1 MDLTPLAQAII
12 NGLLMGGLYA
22 LVAVGLTIIF
32 GTMNVVNFAHG
43 EFVMLGMF
51 ATYWIHHFT
60 RADPLILILVVV
72 PIMFLFGALVQRT
85 LIQRVVYDP
94 HETQILLTLG
104 ISVLLLN
111 GALLLWGPE
120 PRAIQTSYSFS
131 AISFGGVH
139 VPLPRL
145 IAFLVA
151 MVMAG
156 ILWVFLSRTDLGRAL
171 RATSEN
177 RDWAI
182 LMGVNPVR
190 MYVLAF
196 GIGIGLAAAAG
207 TLMSTFYNIFPGA
220 GIFFG
225 LIAFVVVVLGG
236 MGNVLG
242 AVLGALVIGVTE
254 SITGQFIALDL
265 SMFGVFVIFILVL
278 LFKPNGI
285 IGGGRLY

>member
-1 MDLTPLAQAII
+1 MDLTPFAQAVA

-32 GTMNVVNFAHG
+32 GTMNLVNFAHG

-51 ATYWIHHFT
+51 ATYWLHHFT
-60 RADPLILILVVV
+60 RLDPLLLIFAVMPL
-72 PIMFLFGALVQRT
+72 MFLFGAIIQRT
-85 LIQRVVYDP
+85 VIQRVVAEP

-104 ISVLLLN
+104 VSVLLMN

-120 PRAIQTSYSFS
+120 PRAVPTVYSFAALS
-131 AISFGGVH
+131 LGSVLI
-139 VPLPRL
+139 PLPRL

-151 MVMAG
+151 LLLAAL
-156 ILWVFLSRTDLGRAL
+156 LWAFLTRTDMGRAL

-177 RDWAI
+177 RDWAV
-182 LMGVNPVR
+182 LMGIDPVK

-196 GIGIGLAAAAG
+196 GIGIALAAAAG
-207 TLMSTFYNIFPGA
+207 ALMTPFFNTFPRA
-220 GIFFG
+220 GVFFG
-225 LIAFVVVVLGG
+225 TIAFVVVVLGG
-236 MGNVLG
+236 MGNIPG

-254 SITGQFIALDL
+254 SLTGQFVALDL
-265 SMFGVFVIFILVL
+265 SMFGVFVIFLLVL
-278 LFKPNGI
+278 IFKPTGI

>member
-1 MDLTPLAQAII
+1 MDLTPFAQAVV

-51 ATYWIHHFT
+51 ATYWLHYFT
-60 RADPLILILVVV
+60 GVDPLLLIFAV
-72 PIMFLFGALVQRT
+72 PPLMFLFGALVQRV
-85 LIQRVVYDP
+85 LIQRVVAEP

-104 ISVLLLN
+104 VSVLLMN

-120 PRAIQTSYSFS
+120 PRAVPTPYSFAALS
-131 AISFGGVH
+131 LWTVRI
-139 VPLPRL
+139 PLPRL

-151 MVMAG
+151 LLLAAV
-156 ILWVFLSRTDLGRAL
+156 LWAFLTKTDLGRAL

-182 LMGVNPVR
+182 LMGIDPVK

-196 GIGIGLAAAAG
+196 GIGIALAAAAG
-207 TLMSTFYNIFPGA
+207 TLMTPFFNTYPRA
-220 GIFFG
+220 GVFFG
-225 LIAFVVVVLGG
+225 MIAFVVVVLGG
-236 MGNVLG
+236 MGNILG

-254 SITGQFIALDL
+254 SLTGQFVALDL
-265 SMFGVFVIFILVL
+265 SMFGVFVIFLLVL
-278 LFKPNGI
+278 IFKPTGI

>member
-1 MDLTPLAQAII
+1 MDITPFAQAMV

-51 ATYWIHHFT
+51 ATYWLHAYT
-60 RADPLILILVVV
+60 GLDPLLLIFVVM
-72 PIMFLFGALVQRT
+72 PLMFLFGALIQRV
-85 LIQRVVYDP
+85 LIQRVVSDP

-104 ISVLLLN
+104 ISVLLMN
-111 GALLLWGPE
+111 VALLLWGPQ
-120 PRAIQTSYSFS
+120 PRSVPTPYAF
-131 AISFGGVH
+131 AAFSFGGVH
-139 VPLPRL
+139 VPFPRL
-145 IAFLVA
+145 MAFLVA
-151 MVMAG
+151 LLLAA
-156 ILWVFLSRTDLGRAL
+156 ILWAFLTRTDLGRAL

-177 RDWAI
+177 KEWAT
-182 LMGVNPVR
+182 LMGIDSVK
-190 MYVLAF
+190 MYLLAF
-196 GIGIGLAAAAG
+196 GIGIALAAAAG
-207 TLMSTFYNIFPGA
+207 ALMTPFFNTYPRA
-220 GIFFG
+220 GVFFG

-254 SITGQFIALDL
+254 SLTGQFIALDL
-265 SMFGVFVIFILVL
+265 SMFGVFVIFILVML
-278 LFKPNGI
+278 LRPTGI

>member
-1 MDLTPLAQAII
+1 MDFIPFAQAIT

-51 ATYWIHHFT
+51 ATYWLHHFT
-60 RADPLILILVVV
+60 KLDPLLLIFVVV
-72 PIMFLFGALVQRT
+72 PLLFLFGAVIQRT
-85 LIQRVVYDP
+85 LIQRVVEDP

-104 ISVLLLN
+104 ISALLLN

-120 PRAIQTSYSFS
+120 PRAIQTPYAFTALSL
-131 AISFGGVH
+131 GGVH
-139 VPLPRL
+139 IPFPRL

-151 MVMAG
+151 MLLAAL
-156 ILWVFLSRTDLGRAL
+156 LWVFLSKTDMGRAL

-177 RDWAI
+177 RDWAV
-182 LMGVNPVR
+182 LMGINPVR

-196 GIGIGLAAAAG
+196 GIGIALAAAAG

-220 GIFFG
+220 GVFFG

-254 SITGQFIALDL
+254 SLTGQFIALDL

-278 LFKPNGI
+278 LFKPTGI

>member
-1 MDLTPLAQAII
+1 MDVTPFAQAIT

-51 ATYWIHHFT
+51 TTYWLYHFT
-60 RADPLILILVVV
+60 KLDPMLLIFAVV
-72 PIMFLFGALVQRT
+72 PIMFVFGVAVQRI
-85 LIQRVVYDP
+85 LIQKVVEEF

-104 ISVLLLN
+104 ISALLLN

-120 PRAIQTSYSFS
+120 PRAIQTSYAFGALSL
-131 AISFGGVH
+131 GGVH
-139 VPLPRL
+139 IPFPRL
-145 IAFLVA
+145 VAFVIAILLA
-151 MVMAG
+151 S
-156 ILWVFLSRTDLGRAL
+156 ILWVFLSRTDVGRAL

-177 RDWAI
+177 RDWAV
-182 LMGVNPVR
+182 LMGINPVR
-190 MYVLAF
+190 MYMLAF
-196 GIGIGLAAAAG
+196 GIGIALAAAAG

-220 GIFFG
+220 GVFFG

-242 AVLGALVIGVTE
+242 AVLGALVIGITE
-254 SITGQFIALDL
+254 SLTGQFIALDL

-278 LFKPNGI
+278 LFKPTGI

>member
-1 MDLTPLAQAII
+1 MDLTPFAQAVV

-51 ATYWIHHFT
+51 ATYWLHSFT
-60 RADPLILILVVV
+60 GLDPLVLIFAVMPL
-72 PIMFLFGALVQRT
+72 MFIFGALVQRS
-85 LIQRVVYDP
+85 LIQRVVSDP

-104 ISVLLLN
+104 ISVLLMN

-120 PRAIQTSYSFS
+120 PRAVPTPYAF
-131 AISFGGVH
+131 AALSFGAVRI
-139 VPLPRL
+139 PLPRL

-151 MVMAG
+151 LLLAAL
-156 ILWVFLSRTDLGRAL
+156 LWAFLTRTDLGRAL

-177 RDWAI
+177 PDWAV
-182 LMGVNPVR
+182 LMGIDPVK

-196 GIGIGLAAAAG
+196 GIGIALAAAAG
-207 TLMSTFYNIFPGA
+207 TLMTPFFNTFPRA
-220 GIFFG
+220 GVFFG
-225 LIAFVVVVLGG
+225 MIAFVVVVLGG
-236 MGNVLG
+236 MGNILG

-254 SITGQFIALDL
+254 SLTGQFVALDL
-265 SMFGVFVIFILVL
+265 SMFGVFVLFLLVL
-278 LFKPNGI
+278 IFKPTGI